1 MASISTMDTDQPPST
16 SKKKENFNVRR
27 PRGSRGR
34 GSGRGRPNDRSQTW
48 RERTNIRANDQIE
61 AERNAKFAA
70 FAMPDPATAAKQIA
84 ELNLLSSSH
93 EINAVQNLGLAVSRY
108 AHPTPI
114 ATQGIGFLVNQYYC
128 KLSDQLGVQNVAERC
143 TLHQFYRYSLVQLSY
158 HLYRHAKEIA
168 PRYSYATELPPSPI
182 VAFDMIEAMKTCELN
197 VGFIAGYIQRIGLVI
212 AHDVPHVPILMTEDV
227 MSPFY
232 VTIFTLRACLDGLN
246 RGNHGAEF
254 EYFLQHNPVPGL
266 RAVNGRIT
274 NINAIIPANY
284 AAADVYH
291 DASAVRVLMNY
302 TASKMRDVNIYTG
315 RLGNLTEG
323 NPGMLLT
330 SKTAGEEVRI
340 PPIAD
345 DGRIPSAIGT
355 VNTHYSHV
363 NLTDDQ
369 RRLGIIGLYV
379 REDTSEMFFPRGNMW
394 LIGTTAHYIV
404 SADYAAYLNRLI
416 G

>member
-34 GSGRGRPNDRSQTW
+34 GSGRGKPNDRSQTW
-48 RERTNIRANDQIE
+48 RERTNTRANDQIE
-61 AERNAKFAA
+61 SERNAKFAA

-84 ELNLLSSSH
+84 ELKLLSSSH
-93 EINAVQNLGLAVSRY
+93 EINAVQNLGLAVTRY

-114 ATQGIGFLVNQYYC
+114 ATQGIGFLANQYYL
-128 KLSDQLGVQNVAERC
+128 KLSEQLGVQNVAERC
-143 TLHQFYRYSLVQLSY
+143 SLHQFYRYSLVQLSY
-158 HLYRHAKEIA
+158 HLYRHMKEIA
-168 PRYSYATELPPSPI
+168 PRFSYATELPPTPI
-182 VAFDMIEAMKTCELN
+182 VGFDMIEAMRTCELN

-212 AHDVPHVPILMTEDV
+212 AHDVPHVPMLMSTDV

-232 VTIFTLRACLDGLN
+232 VTIFTLRACLDGIN
-246 RGNHGAEF
+246 RADNGAQF
-254 EYFLQHNPVPGL
+254 NYFLEHNPIPGI
-266 RAVNGRIT
+266 RNNNGRIT
-274 NINAIIPANY
+274 NVNAIIPANY
-284 AAADVYH
+284 SAADVYR

-302 TASKMRDVNIYTG
+302 TASKMRDVNTYTG

-323 NPGMLLT
+323 NPGMLLA
-330 SKTAGEEVRI
+330 SKTAGEDVRI
-340 PPIAD
+340 PPAED
-345 DGRIPSAIGT
+345 DDPIPSIIGT

-379 REDTSEMFFPRGNMW
+379 REDTSGAFTPYGNVW
-394 LIGTTAHYIV
+394 LNGMTAHYIV